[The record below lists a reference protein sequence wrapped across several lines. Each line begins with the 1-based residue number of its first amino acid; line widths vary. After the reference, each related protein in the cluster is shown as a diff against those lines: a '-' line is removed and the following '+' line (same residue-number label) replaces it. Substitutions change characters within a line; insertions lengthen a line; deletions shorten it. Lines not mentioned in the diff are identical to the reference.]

1 MPSRQVADNLS
12 KVAALEVYKAA
23 QHPGTVS
30 NPVVW
35 PHLRAAVRFELSAPP
50 AVAFVV
56 LLPNGG
62 SRPSSKMEAVKAL
75 LKSWMDDLYDLELRA
90 PGQYAQAVSIIND
103 TAARVRF

>member
-1 MPSRQVADNLS
+1 MPSMQIAENLS

-35 PHLRAAVRFELSAPP
+35 PHLRAAVSFEPSAPE

-56 LLPNGG
+56 LLPNGR

-75 LKSWMDDLYDLELRA
+75 LKSWMDDLRDLELGA
-90 PGQYAQAVSIIND
+90 PGQYAQIVSIIND
-103 TAARVRF
+103 TAARVKF